1 MIYHK
6 LWFITESNKALDK
19 ALPQRDFLQ
28 VIDLPTKEQKPYE
41 LTYDAEWLAI
51 MKNTND
57 LFSIT
62 CNSIRLPTKGIDQ
75 VLYINEIQKAIT
87 YRL

>member
-1 MIYHK
+1 MITDDHNTK
-6 LWFITESNKALDK
+6 KALDK

-28 VIDLPTKEQKPYE
+28 IIDIPTKEEKPYE

-51 MKNTND
+51 LKKTND

-62 CNSIRLPTKGIDQ
+62 PTSIRLPTKGIDQ
-75 VLYINEIQKAIT
+75 VTFSLQ
-87 YRL
+87 